1 MPTAGA
7 RGVEE
12 LKRIFYPETEKLVR
26 RGNNSDVSV
35 KYKTLH
41 FEKATVTVSV
51 SIINEA

>member
-1 MPTAGA
+1 VPTAGA
-7 RGVEE
+7 RGVGE
-12 LKRIFYPETEKLVR
+12 LKRIFYPEKLVR